1 MAYVTI
7 QKVFA
12 TGEEA
17 HDFAITYSR
26 DMWGYDPLIR
36 VSSVE
41 GQWIV
46 DITRCASCD

>member
-1 MAYVTI
+1 MATITI

-12 TGEEA
+12 TGAEA
-17 HDFAITYSR
+17 HDFAISYSR

-36 VSSVE
+36 VSSV
-41 GQWIV
+41 GDQWVV